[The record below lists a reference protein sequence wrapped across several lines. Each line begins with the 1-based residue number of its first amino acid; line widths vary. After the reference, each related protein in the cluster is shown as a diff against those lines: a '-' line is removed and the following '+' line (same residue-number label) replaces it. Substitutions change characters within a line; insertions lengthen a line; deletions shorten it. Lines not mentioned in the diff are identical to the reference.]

1 MIRKISDSLKS
12 IKTIVFSDIKSTK
25 SAERVDE
32 LINFNSSKGF
42 NPDNFF
48 NGAFKLFG
56 ITAATF
62 IGVLGVSA
70 LSSTMTTSPE
80 IFKYSQSESITVEN
94 IGSHLGGMSLA
105 MSEEFKRS
113 DIIFISQNDTNLA
126 HIISNVE
133 EKMKPQYNEPDF
145 DLNKDWILYAGYQ
158 LRSIFN
164 SNDAMRQFAY
174 SQINSK
180 EFKGQHALSIYEDP
194 ENKIGRNFCY
204 IKSFGRSQFEGRHS
218 SPIFFSTSEAVV
230 AIKNHE
236 QAHCMDRKEL
246 LVETKFQKAN
256 NATLQAE
263 IIADVFASLKTIAIT
278 GNTDTVKYTMLPF
291 RIMPEDDHL
300 HQTTPFLKKLLD
312 IKLDMERISKNDS
325 ADLWKYTQEIVGKEL
340 FYTDMVPA
348 RNEWFNGQMSYQKFS
363 SQVHIEDVSEKVSDE
378 KDDKKKPTR
387 ESAMSY
393 GNNLY
398 ETMINHYVYHDKMSD
413 KAARSALL
421 DVVHDI
427 SNISGDKELSTK
439 VEFLRQQLEDE
450 TPLQDKAFMELV
462 SISITAS
469 KEQFLVNDK
478 RLHEEDF
485 KFTSRA
491 KEIDSL
497 IKNNNYSRP
506 EFLFE
511 VKAADKA
518 EDIFARIM
526 SRQKQNID
534 KVDNISPP
542 CSIESTTCPF
552 RGG

>member
-1 MIRKISDSLKS
+1 MIRKISESIKS
-12 IKTIVFSDIKSTK
+12 IKAIVFSDIKSTK
-25 SAERVDE
+25 SAERVDD
-32 LINFNSSKGF
+32 LIAYESSKGF
-42 NPDNFF
+42 DPEKFF
-48 NGAFKLFG
+48 HRTFKGFG
-56 ITAATF
+56 LTTAAF
-62 IGVLGVSA
+62 VGVLGVSA

-80 IFKYSQSESITVEN
+80 IFQYSQSESITVEN

-105 MSEEFKRS
+105 MNEEFKRS
-113 DIIFISQNDTNLA
+113 DIVFISQNDTNLA

-133 EKMKPQYNEPDF
+133 ERMKPKYNEPEF
-145 DLNKDWILYAGYQ
+145 DLTKSWILYAGYQ
-158 LRSIFN
+158 LRSMFN
-164 SNDAMRQFAY
+164 SDDPMKQFAY
-174 SQINSK
+174 SQLNSK

-194 ENKIGRNFCY
+194 ENKSGRKFCY
-204 IKSFGRSQFEGRHS
+204 IKSFGRSEFEGRHS

-246 LVETKFQKAN
+246 LVETKFQKSN

-263 IIADVFASLKTIAIT
+263 IIGDVFASLKTIAIT

-291 RIMPEDDHL
+291 RTMPEDDHL

-312 IKLDMERISKNDS
+312 TELDMERISKNDS
-325 ADLWKYTQEIVGKEL
+325 ADLWKYTQELVGKEL

-348 RNEWFNGQMSYQKFS
+348 RNEWFKGQMSYQKFS
-363 SQVHIEDVSEKVSDE
+363 SQVHIEDVGEQVSDE
-378 KDDKKKPTR
+378 KDDKKKLTR

-421 DVVHDI
+421 DVAHDI
-427 SNISGDKELSTK
+427 SNISGDKELRSK
-439 VEFLRQQLEDE
+439 VEGLRQQLDDE
-450 TPLQDKAFMELV
+450 TPLPDSVFTELV
-462 SISITAS
+462 SISVTAS
-469 KEQFLVNDK
+469 KEQFVANDK

-491 KEIDSL
+491 KEIDTL
-497 IKNNNYSRP
+497 IKNDSYSRP
-506 EFLFE
+506 NFLFE
-511 VKAADKA
+511 AKAADKA

-526 SRQKQNID
+526 SRQKQDMDKID
-534 KVDNISPP
+534 DISPP
-542 CSIESTTCPF
+542 YSLD
-552 RGG
+552 